1 MRIWLIPLSCACVF
15 SAGVP
20 AQEAPAA
27 APGLTVRQAC
37 EPDVQK
43 FCEGAQPGGGRIK
56 ACMAQH
62 KDELS
67 QPCRDALKSA
77 RAQHQGGKGNNPPA
91 NNGPSNNGPS
101 NGGANGKSE

>member
-1 MRIWLIPLSCACVF
+1 MRIWLIPLSCACLL

-20 AQEAPAA
+20 AQESPG
-27 APGLTVRQAC
+27 APGLSVRQAC

-43 FCEGAQPGGGRIK
+43 FCEGVQPGGGRIK

-67 QPCRDALKSA
+67 QPCRDALKNA
-77 RAQHQGGKGNNPPA
+77 RGQHQSGKGNNPPG
-91 NNGPSNNGPS
+91 NNGPNNNGQS
-101 NGGANGKSE
+101 EGGPNGKGGQ

>member
-1 MRIWLIPLSCACVF
+1 MRIWLIPLSCAGLF

-20 AQEAPAA
+20 AQEPAAA

-43 FCEGAQPGGGRIK
+43 FCEGVQAGGGRIK

-62 KDELS
+62 KDQLS

-77 RAQHQGGKGNNPPA
+77 RAQHQGGKANNPPA
-91 NNGPSNNGPS
+91 NNGPS
-101 NGGANGKSE
+101 NGGANGKGE